1 MLSRGMLL
9 HLLIYGVGIVTILT
23 CAAVLLAYL
32 LSNAFDWLQEKIR
45 EYRWRKAKKGR
56 YR

>member
-1 MLSRGMLL
+1 MLSKDMLL
-9 HLLIYGVGIVTILT
+9 HLLIYAVGIVTILT

-45 EYRWRKAKKGR
+45 EYRWRKSKKGR